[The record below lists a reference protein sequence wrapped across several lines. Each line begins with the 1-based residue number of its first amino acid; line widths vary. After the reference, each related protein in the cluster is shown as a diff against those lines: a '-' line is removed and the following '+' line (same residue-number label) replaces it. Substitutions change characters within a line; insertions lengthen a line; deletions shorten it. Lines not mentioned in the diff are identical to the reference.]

1 MRERELRDLIARTSN
16 VTINSHLHGRVRRA
30 ERGID
35 KRELQAA
42 VKNGVKEAANPG
54 RLGDRRWRYTYQ
66 GVTYITDETSR
77 HEITSWRI
85 GDASISVALAEGGS
99 GGAHV
104 VIVVDHSGSMRK
116 PDVAGYA
123 TRTAAVYD
131 CLARDFVQNQLAA
144 GVDDV
149 MVTLIEMS
157 DGASVAFHKA
167 PLDQALANS
176 LQARS
181 TQRARSHGNYL
192 PALDKALEVMQ
203 ADAFSCRTLMLLF
216 LSDGEPSDHLERCCE
231 HGVAVWKEGEGQQ
244 MLRRS
249 GRSNLNTCFA
259 HGLPWVCRKMVKVEV
274 HKECLLRVLKI
285 GDLLGRDRVVVG
297 TVAFGGSDQD
307 YAVLQKMGEA
317 LPRGS
322 FHKLGLNAGGLRTAF
337 SSLSSSL
344 SVLHTDAGAAERTLR
359 QKTVVKDKG
368 SRSASGGGEEAPLLM
383 SEGWLMY
390 EGRSARKYRYSLGER
405 KLVSV
410 ACAGQATG
418 LAFYKHPFALGVER
432 FCYRCAEISVP
443 ASLRARFEGGADP
456 AALREARRLV
466 SKEAK
471 HSENLG
477 PVFQTAMAWLQAEAA
492 ETARVFNRRVEN
504 VLGGVACAP
513 LHLEFLEAD
522 VWWCYDES
530 YPHKEAWVLV
540 EAELQG
546 RFRKWNNNN
555 GVVYSFSPG
564 AAAVQAGG
572 GATTASALGAICE
585 DEDDEEDDE
594 EEEEPYGA
602 MGEVTLDELP
612 QVFSHFSHTYS
623 SGKTLVCDLQ
633 GVWNAVDGFVFTDP
647 VIHYVSSRRGST
659 RHHNGGTDKGAN
671 GVLSFFKTHRC
682 EALCWRLGLAPPEM
696 DVLLEEANTEVRA
709 CVICMN
715 RPRGTRFAPCRHASC
730 CEECAD
736 ELVRSG
742 DTRCPICRCA
752 FTSVIERGAQV
763 AAQFTHA

>member
-1 MRERELRDLIARTSN
+1 MERELRDLVARTSN

-42 VKNGVKEAANPG
+42 VKNGRKEAANPG
-54 RLGDRRWRYTYQ
+54 RLGDLRWRYTLG
-66 GVTYITDETSR
+66 GVVYITDETSR

-85 GDASISVALAEGGS
+85 DDASISVALAEGGP

-144 GVDDV
+144 GAADDV
-149 MVTLIEMS
+149 VVTVIEMA
-157 DGASVAFHKA
+157 DGASVAIHKS

-192 PALDKALEVMQ
+192 PALDKALEVLQ
-203 ADAFSCRTLMLLF
+203 ADASSCRTLMLLF

-231 HGVAVWKEGEGQQ
+231 HGVAVWKEDAGQQ

-249 GRSNLNTCFA
+249 GRSNLNMCFA
-259 HGLPWVCRKMVKVEV
+259 RRRPWECRKTVKLEV

-307 YAVLQKMGEA
+307 YAVLQQMGEA

-322 FHKLGLNAGGLRTAF
+322 FQKLGLNAGGLRTAF

-359 QKTVVKDKG
+359 QKTVVKDTG
-368 SRSASGGGEEAPLLM
+368 SRSANGGGEEALLQM

-390 EGRSARKYRYSLGER
+390 EGRSAQKFRYSLGER
-405 KLVSV
+405 KLVV
-410 ACAGQATG
+410 AACAGQATG
-418 LAFYKHPFALGVER
+418 LAFYKHPFAQGVER
-432 FCYRCAEISVP
+432 FCYRCAEIRVP
-443 ASLRARFEGGADP
+443 AALRARFDGADP

-471 HSENLG
+471 HRENLG
-477 PVFQTAMAWLQAEAA
+477 SSFQTAMARLQAEAA

-513 LHLEFLEAD
+513 LHLDFLEAV

-530 YPHKEAWVLV
+530 YPNKEAWVLV
-540 EAELQG
+540 EEELEG

-555 GVVYSFSPG
+555 GVVYSSSSR

-572 GATTASALGAICE
+572 GAAAASVLGAICE
-585 DEDDEEDDE
+585 DEDDEEEDDE
-594 EEEEPYGA
+594 EEEPDGTT
-602 MGEVTLDELP
+602 GEVALDELP

-633 GVWNAVDGFVFTDP
+633 GVCNAVDGFVLTDP
-647 VIHYVSSRRGST
+647 VIHYVSSRRGSE
-659 RHHNGGTDKGAN
+659 RHRNGGTDKGAQ
-671 GVLSFFKTHRC
+671 GVLAFFKTHRC
-682 EALCWRLGLAPPEM
+682 GALCRRLGLAPPEM
-696 DVLLEEANTEVRA
+696 AMLLEEANTEVRA
-709 CVICMN
+709 CVVCMD
-715 RPRGTRFAPCRHASC
+715 RPRGTRFVPCRHASC

-736 ELVRSG
+736 ELVRIG
-742 DTRCPICRCA
+742 DKRCPICRCA

-763 AAQFTHA
+763 AAQLTLA